1 MFKIMGGDGRE
12 YGPVSGTV
20 IRQWVAEGRANGQT
34 RVAAEGT
41 GDWKNLADFPEFADL
56 FTPKPAP
63 TPAPTTA
70 EASLPPAAPVLP
82 GIPAVPPTPPPSR
95 FMIVGGDGRNYGPV
109 TTEDVRQWIA
119 DRRANAQTRAQRE
132 GASEWKTLAEYP
144 EFAAQFGGWS
154 GGAALPPLRAG
165 GLPAGQPQ
173 AALASA
179 LVNAPAIF
187 LIVVNAVAILGSL
200 VVLTVGFPPDM
211 LDGFPAMDQQTKK
224 ALTQA
229 LASSSHG
236 LGNIVAML
244 ISSFCLF
251 GAISMLNLQ
260 RHTVCV
266 VAAVITL
273 INCTSCCCGLGLA
286 AGIWALIVLAK
297 PEVRAAF
304 K

>member
-154 GGAALPPLRAG
+154 GGAAVPPLRAG
-165 GLPAGQPQ
+165 GLPASQPQ

-187 LIVVNAVAILGSL
+187 LIVVNALAIIGALAGLSS
-200 VVLTVGFPPDM
+200 GFTPEM
-211 LDGFPAMDQQTKK
+211 LDSIPGMDAAAKR
-224 ALTQA
+224 AITQM
-229 LASSSHG
+229 
-236 LGNIVAML
+236 VAMQVPANIIAL
-244 ISSFCLF
+244 LLGSFCLF
-251 GAISMLNLQ
+251 GAISMMNLQ

>member
-12 YGPVSGTV
+12 YGPVSGVV

-63 TPAPTTA
+63 ITTTT
-70 EASLPPAAPVLP
+70 EASPP
-82 GIPAVPPTPPPSR
+82 PAVPALPGVPAGPSTLPPSR

-109 TTEDVRQWIA
+109 TTEEVRQWIA

-132 GASEWKTLAEYP
+132 GASEWKTLAEHP

-154 GGAALPPLRAG
+154 GGAAVPSLRSVG
-165 GLPAGQPQ
+165 QPASQPQ

-187 LIVVNAVAILGSL
+187 LIVVNAMTIVGALLGLSQAG
-200 VVLTVGFPPDM
+200 VKPDM
-211 LDGFPAMDQQTKK
+211 LDGIAGMDPAAKK
-224 ALTQA
+224 FLMQM
-229 LASSSHG
+229 LAMQVP
-236 LGNIVAML
+236 GNIVAL
-244 ISSFCLF
+244 LTSSFCLF
-251 GAISMLNLQ
+251 GAISMMNLR
-260 RHTVCV
+260 RHTVCI
-266 VAAVITL
+266 VAAVLTL
-273 INCTSCCCGLGLA
+273 LPCTGCCCGLGLA
-286 AGIWALIVLAK
+286 AGIWALVVLAK
-297 PEVRAAF
+297 PEVRDAF
-304 K
+304 H

>member
-56 FTPKPAP
+56 FTPKPAHAAS
-63 TPAPTTA
+63 TPEAPPPAVAPT
-70 EASLPPAAPVLP
+70 LPGLPAAPP
-82 GIPAVPPTPPPSR
+82 NPPPSR

-109 TTEDVRQWIA
+109 TTEEVRQWIA

-154 GGAALPPLRAG
+154 GGAAVPPLRAG
-165 GLPAGQPQ
+165 GLPASQPQ

-187 LIVVNAVAILGSL
+187 LIVVNALAIIGALAGLSS
-200 VVLTVGFPPDM
+200 GFTPEM
-211 LDGFPAMDQQTKK
+211 LDGVPGMDAAAKR
-224 ALTQA
+224 AITQM
-229 LASSSHG
+229 
-236 LGNIVAML
+236 VAMQVPANIIAL
-244 ISSFCLF
+244 LLGSFCLF
-251 GAISMLNLQ
+251 GAISMMNLQ
-260 RHTVCV
+260 RHAVCV

-273 INCTSCCCGLGLA
+273 VNCTSCCCGLGLA